1 MDQTRSTRDAV
12 ADQDAEFAAGVEAGK
27 ASLDAGRS
35 VPYEAVRRWLLSWGA
50 DKELPPPECP

>member
-1 MDQTRSTRDAV
+1 MDRPESTLDPIPNEDA
-12 ADQDAEFAAGVEAGK
+12 QFAAAVEAGK

-35 VPYEAVRRWLLSWGA
+35 APYEAVRRWLLSWGA